1 MSLFVNQLTHIDV
14 SIWCSERGLVGCSWQ
29 VDALLD
35 GELGEDGMLFDF
47 GEVKPWI
54 KRTLDSGL
62 DHTLLVPTQAPG
74 VIVTECPE
82 GVCIRTTAPYPMEV
96 RGPKEAFS
104 LLPWKT
110 IELDTVAEYLSQQL
124 TEQRPNNVH
133 QVTLTLNDEAIEGA
147 AYGYTHG
154 LKRHL
159 GNCQRIAHGHR
170 SRLHIFQQG
179 VRQLKLEQQWAAWLD
194 NRYLLEEADIT
205 SRDNDFL
212 ICAYRAAQGD
222 FSITLPQSLCAILPG
237 PTTVENI
244 AAWLA
249 KEVATQSGVT
259 TRIQAFEGINKGAIA
274 MFTPSATPSQL

>member
-1 MSLFVNQLTHIDV
+1 MSLFVKQLTHIDV
-14 SIWCSERGLVGCSWQ
+14 SLWCSQRGLVGCSWQ
-29 VDALLD
+29 VDAVLD

-74 VIVTECPE
+74 VTVTECPE
-82 GVCIRTTAPYPMEV
+82 GVCVRTTSPYPMEV
-96 RGPKEAFS
+96 RGPKEAFT
-104 LLPWKT
+104 LLPWHA
-110 IELDTVAEYLSQQL
+110 IELDSVAEHLSQQL
-124 TEQRPNNVH
+124 TEQRPENVH
-133 QVTLTLNDEAIEGA
+133 QVTLTLSDEAIDGA

-170 SRLHIFQQG
+170 SRLYIWQHNE
-179 VRQLKLEQQWAAWLD
+179 RQPQLEQQWAAWLD
-194 NRYLLEEADIT
+194 NRYLLEQADIT
-205 SRDNDFL
+205 ARNSDTL
-212 ICAYRAAQGD
+212 TCGYRAAQGD
-222 FSITLPQSLCAILPG
+222 FSITLPQTLCTVLPG

-274 MFTPSATPSQL
+274 VFSPSVALNA